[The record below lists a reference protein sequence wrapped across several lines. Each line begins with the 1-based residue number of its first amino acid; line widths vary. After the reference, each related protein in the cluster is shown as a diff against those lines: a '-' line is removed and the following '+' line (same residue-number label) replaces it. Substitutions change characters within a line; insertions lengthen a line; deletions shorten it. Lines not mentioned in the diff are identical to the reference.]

1 MRQRACLLASALW
14 WGSLAGI
21 GFIAVPLL
29 FAYMPTP
36 AQAGQMA
43 ARLFSAQCWVSL
55 ACGGLILI
63 LLKPRFDRAHDDPA
77 QPALLPVL
85 AAMLL
90 ALLTEYAAAPHI
102 RAHDRLA
109 LWHTV
114 GSVMYVLQWL
124 CAGAALWRFGN
135 GGSKERMT

>member
-1 MRQRACLLASALW
+1 MRRRAVLLTAALW

-29 FAYMPTP
+29 FASMPTP

-55 ACGGLILI
+55 ACGALILI
-63 LLKPRFDRAHDDPA
+63 LLKGRAASAPDDGA
-77 QPALLPVL
+77 RALMLPTV

-90 ALLTEYAAAPHI
+90 ALLVEYAAAPHI
-102 RAHDRLA
+102 RAREQLA

-114 GSVMYVLQWL
+114 GTVMYVLQWL
-124 CAGAALWRFGN
+124 CVAAVLWRL
-135 GGSKERMT
+135 SKNQERMT